1 MDPRVEDP
9 DGAALLEH
17 PAELQIDESTRGLT
31 WRYIFALVTIAVLS
45 IVVQLLVQHSV
56 SLAFHDVHVVNRAGL
71 QRMLSQR
78 ISKAALILEHEPA
91 GPARDEL
98 QRAYDAWSQG
108 HRGLVEG
115 DGALDLPGNNSFKV
129 QQLFF
134 LLEPDYQAMAA
145 AARTLL
151 SLTTDMASRRGA
163 LAQLLAHEG
172 PFLAQMDTIVER
184 FESESEERT
193 RQLTRGQAGLLGWVL
208 LALLLEGLFVFWPA
222 VRRIRAVLE
231 ALAARSQEKAAL
243 LAAIPDRVVLFRRD
257 GGIRHNLVQPLRE
270 DTPLHS
276 LRQLVPPTVAPIALR
291 AVETTIDTGAVQQF
305 DGGGVGPKSQRIE
318 LRMARYDADTAVA
331 LVRDVT
337 EQRLLER
344 RLLDTAAEEQRRIG
358 IELHDGI
365 CQQLTGIQLFVQSL
379 QTRALREGAVGVE
392 PLRQL
397 RDFIDQS
404 AQEARRLSHS
414 MYPMVIDIYGLSR
427 GLPQLCAE
435 FSTLTGIGCEC
446 RVAIGAH
453 TPPADAPIHLYRITQ
468 EALANAVRHARPS
481 RIEVTLVQDVDALIL
496 TISDDG
502 IGIDLAHIK
511 SGGMGLHTMQ
521 HRAQAIGARLEIAAR
536 ASGGTEIR
544 CLLPTVSGAREG
556 GQDLA
561 ADPGPPSADAPPRS
575 PASPVDSG

>member
-1 MDPRVEDP
+1 VIPQGGSGPVEPRVEELSS
-9 DGAALLEH
+9 DGAVRLEH

-31 WRYIFALVTIAVLS
+31 WRYIFALATIAVLS

-78 ISKAALILEHEPA
+78 ISKAALLLERDPS
-91 GPARDEL
+91 GPAREEL
-98 QRAYDAWSQG
+98 RRAYEAWSQG
-108 HRGLVEG
+108 HRGLGLG
-115 DGALDLPGNNSFKV
+115 DATLDLPGNNSAEV
-129 QQLFF
+129 GQLLA
-134 LLEPDYQAMAA
+134 LLEPDYQVMAA
-145 AARTLL
+145 ASRLL
-151 SLTTDMASRRGA
+151 LDPTSDLASRQNA
-163 LAQLLAHEG
+163 LSRLLAHEG
-172 PFLAQMDTIVER
+172 RFLAQMDAIVER
-184 FESESEERT
+184 YESESEERT

-222 VRRIRAVLE
+222 VRRIRVVLE
-231 ALAARSQEKAAL
+231 ALAARSQQKAAL

-257 GGIRHNLVQPLRE
+257 GEISRNLVQPQSE
-270 DTPLHS
+270 GAPPQS
-276 LRQLVPPTVAPIALR
+276 LRQLVPPTLAPIARR

-305 DGGGVGPKSQRIE
+305 DGGGVGPESQRIE
-318 LRMARYDADTAVA
+318 LRMARYDTDTAVV

-379 QTRALREGAVGVE
+379 ETRARRDGEVAAE

-397 RDFIDQS
+397 QEFIDQS

-414 MYPMVIDIYGLSR
+414 MYPMVIDVYGLSR

-435 FSTLTGIGCEC
+435 FSTQTGVRCEC
-446 RVAIGAH
+446 QVEIGAH

-481 RIEVTLVQDVDALIL
+481 RVDVVLVQDADALIL

-502 IGIDLAHIK
+502 IGIDPAQSK
-511 SGGMGLHTMQ
+511 GEGMGLHTMQ
-521 HRAQAIGARLEIAAR
+521 HRAQAIGARLEIGAR
-536 ASGGTEIR
+536 ATGGTEVR
-544 CLLPTVSGAREG
+544 CILPTLS
-556 GQDLA
+556 
-561 ADPGPPSADAPPRS
+561 PAPPAVS
-575 PASPVDSG
+575 A